1 MDKLDFAIEVL
12 LIGFFVV
19 MFTLFVLYGI
29 LIFFNRIFHKKS
41 VMPAV
46 AGEHTGGKAVTGTT
60 SKDFEGR
67 TAAAIVAA
75 VYQYMQEYGTS
86 GTTGPINMVIQSPV
100 NYNRGNNWQM
110 VGRKNI
116 LENRSGLENIRRK
129 KQRENI

>member
-29 LIFFNRIFHKKS
+29 LIIFSRVFHKKS
-41 VMPAV
+41 GKPPA
-46 AGEHTGGKAVTGTT
+46 AGDLTGGKAVTETIN
-60 SKDFEGR
+60 KDYEGR
-67 TAAAIVAA
+67 TTAVIVAA
-75 VYQYMQEYGTS
+75 VYQYMHEYGTLS
-86 GTTGPINMVIQSPV
+86 TTGPISMAIQPSA
-100 NYNRGNNWQM
+100 NYNRGNNWQI

-116 LENRSGLENIRRK
+116 LENRNDLENIRRK